1 MPAKLLRVL
10 LVAGVAALVLIPVA
24 SRAQGGGDVNSILRQ
39 MDAGAKV
46 FKNAQADFEWVQFQ
60 LVVQDKDVQKGSTA
74 FRREGSETEMVARI
88 LELNGKPEPKDLLY
102 RNGTLQFYQPKIKQ
116 VTVFSAGTNRS
127 QYESFL
133 TLGFG
138 GSGTELEKNW
148 AVTYQG
154 DEVIDGVKT
163 AKLDLVPR
171 QANVKQTFSHVTIW
185 VDPPRA
191 ISLKQQFFEP
201 SGDYRL
207 ATYRNIR
214 YNTPISADLFNLK
227 TEPGTQVIHK

>member
-1 MPAKLLRVL
+1 M
-10 LVAGVAALVLIPVA
+10 LVAVVAALALTPVVVH
-24 SRAQGGGDVNSILRQ
+24 AQSGGDVSPILRQ
-39 MDAGAKV
+39 MDAGAKN

-60 LVVQDKDVQKGSTA
+60 VVVQDKDVQKGRTA
-74 FRREGSETEMVARI
+74 FRREGGETEMVARI
-88 LELNGKPEPKDLLY
+88 QELNGKPEPKDLLY

-116 VTVFSAGTNRS
+116 LTVFSAGANRS

-148 AVTYQG
+148 AITYQG

-207 ATYRNIR
+207 ATYHNIG
-214 YNTPISADLFNLK
+214 YNMQIGADLFNLK